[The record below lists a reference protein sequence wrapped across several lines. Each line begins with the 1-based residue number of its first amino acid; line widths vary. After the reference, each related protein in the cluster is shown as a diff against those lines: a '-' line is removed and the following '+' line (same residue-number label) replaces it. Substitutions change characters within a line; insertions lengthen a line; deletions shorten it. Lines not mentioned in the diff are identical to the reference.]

1 MKEQVPVLMIK
12 KIIDRGISIS
22 ILVLALIAQGCEKDV
37 YVEPSNNV
45 QYTYTRLYINSNPDG
60 ATIYVD
66 GKTTGLIT
74 PDTVRWITAGDYQI
88 TLKRNYFF
96 DTTFTVTAES
106 NKVESGFVDYYQSDR
121 MLGSINCASTP
132 AGAKIYLDNE
142 YTGRITPFV
151 FTRMI
156 PHLYSVKYEYPE
168 YRKDSANVIVKSSG
182 TGMCNLTLDDTLD
195 VINYSTKN
203 SNLPSDDYT
212 CVAEDK
218 YGNMWFGTSADGL
231 IKFDGK
237 KFYRY
242 TAENTGAITSNYTRR
257 MIKDKEGNLWVGL
270 SNGIVR
276 YNGAEWYSIHT
287 NMVTS
292 LKASSDNR
300 IIAATSGGG
309 LAEYYNGEITRIH
322 STENGLHNNDLA
334 SACIDNSGTLW
345 AGIFTG
351 GIDIYNNTGWKHL
364 TSDKDGLPYNC
375 NSAFES
381 DTDGMLFGI
390 FRSTVDNSPA
400 MHTIAKY
407 ENGKWTKIFSALVDF
422 YYNNIHID
430 NKNAVWFGLGDKIY
444 RIKDKTNAVYISS
457 IVHSNIR
464 KLKTGPG
471 LIKHTSGNEAFV
483 DSKGNLWIIG
493 SPILSYK
500 QGIIKI
506 KSGRWNY

>member
-1 MKEQVPVLMIK
+1 MKEQVSVLMIK
-12 KIIDRGISIS
+12 ETIGRGILIS
-22 ILVLALIAQGCEKDV
+22 VLVLALIAQGCEKDV
-37 YVEPSNNV
+37 YVEPSSDV
-45 QYTYTRLYINSNPDG
+45 QYSYARVYISSNPAG
-60 ATIYVD
+60 ATIYVN
-66 GKTTGLIT
+66 GKTTGLLT
-74 PDTVRWITAGDYQI
+74 PDTVRWITTGDYHI
-88 TLKRNYFF
+88 TLKRDYFF
-96 DTTFTVTAES
+96 DTTFTVNAIN
-106 NKVESGFVDYYQSDR
+106 NKVTSGFVDYYQSDR
-121 MLGSINCASTP
+121 MLGSMNCTSTP
-132 AGAKIYLDNE
+132 SGAKIYLDNE

-168 YRKDSANVIVKSSG
+168 YRKDSLKVAVRSSG

-195 VINYSTKN
+195 VINYNTKN

-212 CVAEDK
+212 CIAEDK

-231 IKFDGK
+231 VKFDGK
-237 KFYRY
+237 RFYRY
-242 TAENTGAITSNYTRR
+242 TDENTSAITSNYTRR
-257 MIKDKEGNLWVGL
+257 MIKDKEGNLWIGL

-276 YNGAEWYSIHT
+276 YNGIDWYTIQT

-292 LKASSDNR
+292 LKVSSDNR
-300 IIAATSGGG
+300 IIAATNRGG
-309 LAEYYNGEITRIH
+309 LVEYYNGEITRIH
-322 STENGLHNNDLA
+322 STENGLQDNDLA
-334 SACIDNSGTLW
+334 SACIDNTGTLW

-351 GIDIYNNTGWKHL
+351 GIDTYNTAGWKYL
-364 TSDKDGLPYNC
+364 TTGNGGLPDNC
-375 NSAFES
+375 NSALEL
-381 DTDGMLFGI
+381 DADGMLFGI

-400 MHTIAKY
+400 FHTIAKY

-422 YYNNIHID
+422 YYNNIHVD

-457 IVHSNIR
+457 IVHPNVR

-471 LIKHTSGNEAFV
+471 LMKYTSGNEAFV

-493 SPILSYK
+493 SPILTYR

-506 KSGRWNY
+506 KSGRWE